1 MISAIT
7 RALGAKQAA
16 MTAIS
21 SVADQINK
29 TAKDATEEAIKRATI
44 RAFNRAKETK
54 AGEART
60 WWTAAQRAQGF
71 EAPKGRTSEDGYV
84 PVDTSLLRNSIRM
97 KLSGKGLDASGLVFS
112 DVFYAPYQEKN
123 KGFFE
128 AASKVAE
135 KEYPKIFEE
144 ALARARGRN
153 VQR

>member
-29 TAKDATEEAIKRATI
+29 TAKDATEDAIKRATI

-54 AGEART
+54 EGEVRT
-60 WWTAAQRAQGF
+60 WWTKAQREQGF
-71 EAPKGRTSEDGYV
+71 EAPRGRTSPDGYV

-97 KLSGKGLDASGLVFS
+97 KLSGQGFDTSGLVFS

-123 KGFFE
+123 RGFFK
-128 AASKVAE
+128 AASEVAE
-135 KEYPKIFEE
+135 KEYAEIFKE
-144 ALARARGRN
+144 ALDRARGRN
-153 VQR
+153 V

>member
-29 TAKDATEEAIKRATI
+29 TAKDATEGAIKRATI

-60 WWTAAQRAQGF
+60 WLTTAQRKQGF
-71 EAPKGRTSEDGYV
+71 DVPRGRTSADGYV
-84 PVDTSLLRNSIRM
+84 PIDTGLLRSSIRM
-97 KLSGKGLDASGLVFS
+97 KLSGEGFDTTGLVFS

-123 KGFFE
+123 RGFFK
-128 AASKVAE
+128 AASEVAE
-135 KEYPKIFEE
+135 KEYAEIFEQ
-144 ALARARGRN
+144 ALARARGRDA
-153 VQR
+153 